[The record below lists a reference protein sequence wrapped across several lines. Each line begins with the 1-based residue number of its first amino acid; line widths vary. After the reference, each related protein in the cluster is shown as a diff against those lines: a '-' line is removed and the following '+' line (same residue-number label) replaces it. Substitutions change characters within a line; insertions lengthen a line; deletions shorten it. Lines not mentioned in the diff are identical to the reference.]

1 MNEVGKGGSCVVYKV
16 LSSENEILALKCV
29 NLKGL
34 PQSML
39 KDYIKEVKLLKQL
52 RGQPGIIDLIDYE
65 INSQTKEL
73 LIVRGDDMCSMI
85 SSFLVD
91 GVRRNGFEAIY
102 RPTEKAGGDDGHEL
116 YAIALATNA
125 SVCQYN
131 PSSEYYSQ

>member
-34 PQSML
+34 PQSVL
-39 KDYIKEVKLLKQL
+39 KDYIKEVKLLEQL

-73 LIVRGDDMCSMI
+73 LIVGSDGPCSI
-85 SSFLVD
+85 FPH
-91 GVRRNGFEAIY
+91 F
-102 RPTEKAGGDDGHEL
+102 
-116 YAIALATNA
+116 
-125 SVCQYN
+125 
-131 PSSEYYSQ
+131 